1 MPEPPGCKNR
11 DMSNSEFTHCVA
23 VIGGATAGAEIA
35 RRLADRN
42 ILVAVFE
49 QNPRPYGKIED
60 GLPRW
65 HERLRDKEYAVIR
78 EKLSHPGV
86 RFIPQTKIGRDIA
99 FEELVDEWGFSCV
112 VLASG
117 AWQDRALPI
126 EGQADYIG
134 RGLVYQ
140 NPFVIAFNHAEDTS
154 FKGETF
160 DVYDDS
166 IVVGGGLASID
177 VAKIVTLTCTQR
189 ALSERGIEI
198 STTELEVKGIPKTL
212 AAHDLSWEELGLAG
226 CTIYYRRREEDM
238 PLVSIPDGA
247 TPERIE
253 KVKKSRQTLLRKA
266 SEKFKLKVEPLS
278 APDGLVVENEKLVGL
293 RFRRTRIEDGRVIA
307 TDETFER
314 KGPVVIS
321 SIGSIPDPIQGIDMK
336 GELFDFTDWT
346 YGTLTRYPTVFS
358 VGNVVTGKGNIVA
371 SRKHATEVS
380 QDAVEIFLGVADDP
394 EAATEGEPGLHEAAA
409 ETAEQVAVH
418 ISTQPGANSAQKEAL
433 EQRIARRQKE
443 VGYPGTFADWLASVG
458 EPC

>member
-1 MPEPPGCKNR
+1 
-11 DMSNSEFTHCVA
+11 MSNSEFTHCVA

-35 RRLADRN
+35 QRLAERN

-65 HERLRDKEYAVIR
+65 HERLREKEYAAIR
-78 EKLSHPGV
+78 DKLSHPGV
-86 RFIPQTKIGRDIA
+86 RFIPQTKIGRDVA
-99 FEELVDEWGFSCV
+99 FGELVNEWGFSCV

-117 AWQDRALPI
+117 AWQDRSLPI
-126 EGQADYIG
+126 EEQADFIG

-140 NPFVIAFNHAEDTS
+140 NPFVIAFNHADDPA
-154 FKGETF
+154 FKGERF

-189 ALSERGIEI
+189 ALSERGIAV

-266 SEKFKLKVEPLS
+266 SEKFKLKVEPLA
-278 APDGLVVENEKLVGL
+278 APDGLIVEGDKVEGDKLAGL

-307 TDETFER
+307 TDDTFER
-314 KGPVVIS
+314 RGPVVIS
-321 SIGSIPDPIQGIDMK
+321 SIGSIPDPIAGIDMK
-336 GELFDFTDWT
+336 GELLDFSDWN
-346 YGTLTRYPTVFS
+346 YGRLTRYPTVFS

-371 SRKHATEVS
+371 SRKHAREVS
-380 QDAVEIFLGVADDP
+380 QRAVEVFLGVADDP
-394 EAATEGEPGLHEAAA
+394 GSEQEAAPPLQEAAA
-409 ETAEQVAVH
+409 ETAEEILVH
-418 ISTQPGANSAQKEAL
+418 VSTQPGADAAQKEAL
-433 EQRIARRQKE
+433 EQRIASRQNA
-443 VGYPGTFADWLASVG
+443 VGYSGTFADWLANVG
-458 EPC
+458 DPC

>member
-1 MPEPPGCKNR
+1 MP
-11 DMSNSEFTHCVA
+11 NSESTHCVA
-23 VIGGATAGAEIA
+23 IIGGATAGAEIA
-35 RRLADRN
+35 RRLAERN

-65 HERLRDKEYAVIR
+65 HERLREKEYATIR

-86 RFIPQTKIGRDIA
+86 HFIPQTKIGRDIA
-99 FEELVDEWGFSCV
+99 FDELVDEWGFSCV

-117 AWQDRALPI
+117 AWQDRSLPI
-126 EGQADYIG
+126 EGQADFIG

-140 NPFVIAFNHAEDTS
+140 NPFVIAFNHAEDPDFT
-154 FKGETF
+154 GERF

-189 ALSERGIEI
+189 ALSERGITV

-212 AAHDLSWEELGLAG
+212 AAHELSWEELGLAG

-238 PLVSIPDGA
+238 PLVSIPDDA

-266 SEKFKLKVEPLS
+266 SDKFKLKVEPLS
-278 APDGLVVENEKLVGL
+278 APDGLVVEDEKLVGL

-314 KGPVVIS
+314 RGPQVIS
-321 SIGSIPDPIQGIDMK
+321 SIGSIPLAIEGIPMK
-336 GELFDFTDWT
+336 GDLFDFVDWDL
-346 YGTLTRYPTVFS
+346 GRLAEFPTVFAT
-358 VGNVVTGKGNIVA
+358 GNVATGKGNIIA
-371 SRKHATEVS
+371 SRKHAKALHAARRS
-380 QDAVEIFLGVADDP
+380 GVAVP
-394 EAATEGEPGLHEAAA
+394 SHKPAAKTMALSAPST
-409 ETAEQVAVH
+409 TAVPPRWRR
-418 ISTQPGANSAQKEAL
+418 ISSAISYTCLLYTSELPTKA
-433 EQRIARRQKE
+433 
-443 VGYPGTFADWLASVG
+443 
-458 EPC
+458 